1 MRSSKRFRNWRIHS
15 ANDLGFRLS
24 FQHNNNSLSDL
35 NSSAPLIITENKPIG
50 TVVGEFNAT
59 DSNNSTVIFSLVQGG
74 GTSLNQYFA
83 LDSGGVLRTTAVLD
97 YEQTSNLTI
106 RVRASGSNGDSFER
120 DFQVQ
125 IQDLVENMWTVPH
138 AGDWLGINIDK
149 NSSNWIYNDNLG
161 WAYKG
166 VADMNSTWMNLP
178 DLGCVWTSSAVYP
191 RFFYKN
197 LSDWIHLVTPHP
209 YNLFDPDFNAS
220 RIEMHPPRFYYANG
234 STWLDFKGAVGIFEN
249 FNV

>member
-1 MRSSKRFRNWRIHS
+1 M
-15 ANDLGFRLS
+15 
-24 FQHNNNSLSDL
+24 
-35 NSSAPLIITENKPIG
+35 
-50 TVVGEFNAT
+50 
-59 DSNNSTVIFSLVQGG
+59 
-74 GTSLNQYFA
+74 
-83 LDSGGVLRTTAVLD
+83 LRTTAVLD

-178 DLGCVWTSSAVYP
+178 DLGWVWTSSAVYP
-191 RFFYKN
+191 RFFSK
-197 LSDWIHLVTPHP
+197 
-209 YNLFDPDFNAS
+209 
-220 RIEMHPPRFYYANG
+220 
-234 STWLDFKGAVGIFEN
+234 IFRTG
-249 FNV
+249 FI